1 MSPEALAPVLQ
12 QFFSQLRVDAEHP
25 FSRSALISIRAS
37 INRHL
42 RAPPFSRV
50 INIIT
55 DARFDLANQ
64 ALRKCEAAQ
73 KRELA
78 VAIQLSDVKKIYK
91 TRTLCNDDPVSLQLK
106 VFFEINLQLGYM
118 NKYKMRSLT
127 RHSFVFKQDSKNARY
142 ATLASTSADDTA
154 PRMYEQPGDALCPYR
169 SLQLYLEKMHPR
181 CEFFFQKPNSFK
193 HGRSWKNP
201 ETRWYVGTSLGVNTL
216 CCFMAKISE
225 AAGLSQTYSN
235 HSIKLTSL
243 KALSSAGVSAS
254 DISSV
259 FKCSPAIVPDRKR
272 NKTVTEKRREVM
284 SKILAVCGRKSTA
297 VEEVAVETQ
306 SRGGAVLSESSPRPA
321 VAARS
326 LERNKEESVDNL
338 ISEPPEP
345 IPAGIQISN
354 PANIPRPIPATITG
368 PSSAKVSR
376 FIPAP
381 ISSPI
386 PATIPGPRSATITG
400 PRARAPGANTAQILS
415 PIPAQISGPIQ
426 AHISGSIPAN
436 IPGPIS
442 ARIPGPIPT
451 PVPASL
457 PSSAPKAIVL
467 RPLQVD
473 VALLNSRSVHS
484 LRVNAAPADVLS
496 QARVLQT
503 ANQPTTV
510 ISVDVLRPEFANP
523 SYNNYQQ
530 NPNTLYM

>member
-1 MSPEALAPVLQ
+1 M
-12 QFFSQLRVDAEHP
+12 
-25 FSRSALISIRAS
+25 
-37 INRHL
+37 
-42 RAPPFSRV
+42 
-50 INIIT
+50 
-55 DARFDLANQ
+55 
-64 ALRKCEAAQ
+64 
-73 KRELA
+73 
-78 VAIQLSDVKKIYK
+78 
-91 TRTLCNDDPVSLQLK
+91 
-106 VFFEINLQLGYM
+106 
-118 NKYKMRSLT
+118 
-127 RHSFVFKQDSKNARY
+127 
-142 ATLASTSADDTA
+142 
-154 PRMYEQPGDALCPYR
+154 
-169 SLQLYLEKMHPR
+169 
-181 CEFFFQKPNSFK
+181 
-193 HGRSWKNP
+193 
-201 ETRWYVGTSLGVNTL
+201 
-216 CCFMAKISE
+216 
-225 AAGLSQTYSN
+225 
-235 HSIKLTSL
+235 
-243 KALSSAGVSAS
+243 SAS

-306 SRGGAVLSESSPRPA
+306 SRGGVVLSESSPRPA

-326 LERNKEESVDNL
+326 LERNKEQSVDNVV
-338 ISEPPEP
+338 SEPPEP
-345 IPAGIQISN
+345 FPTAIQNSN

-400 PRARAPGANTAQILS
+400 PRARVPGANTAQILS
-415 PIPAQISGPIQ
+415 PIPAQISGPIR
-426 AHISGSIPAN
+426 AHSCGPKPAN
-436 IPGPIS
+436 IPGPI
-442 ARIPGPIPT
+442 PT
-451 PVPASL
+451 TVPASL

-523 SYNNYQQ
+523 SYNSYQQ